1 MRGVMPAGELHAAGP
16 LVGRGFALV
25 AEAGPCLAL
34 RAKCYSGSLRAKL
47 CTAQAVHRVSI
58 SPFTV
63 LALRC
68 HCVGLRCHCVGTPMS
83 LCWQSEQVPQY
94 VTSASSALNPVGR
107 ARGVRQG
114 ISPTAQSTSMVRPQL
129 RQMKW

>member
-1 MRGVMPAGELHAAGP
+1 MPAGEVHAAGP
-16 LVGRGFALV
+16 SVARGFAHV
-25 AEAGPCLAL
+25 AEAEPCLAV

-63 LALRC
+63 LELR
-68 HCVGLRCHCVGTPMS
+68 VTVLALRCHCVGTPLS

-114 ISPTAQSTSMVRPQL
+114 ISPTTQSTAIVRPQL
-129 RQMKW
+129 RQITWLR